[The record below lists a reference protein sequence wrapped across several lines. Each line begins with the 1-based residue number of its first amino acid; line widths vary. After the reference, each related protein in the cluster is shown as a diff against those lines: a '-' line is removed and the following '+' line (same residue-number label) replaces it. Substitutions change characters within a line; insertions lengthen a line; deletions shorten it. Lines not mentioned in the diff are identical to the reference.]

1 MHLIICYIQIRE
13 YLNRIRTSEQ
23 KSRMRPFARGG
34 IELKDQILEQLKG
47 ITFGPKGED
56 IVSSGMVSDIVIEGG
71 KVIFSISLPAGANE
85 GAGDLQKRA
94 EQVVSAIDGV
104 DIVLVV
110 LTAERAKAPRDKEAP
125 KLSNKPDRPVGPDMR
140 PTAGAIPGVK
150 AVLAVA
156 SGKGGVGKSTTAANL
171 ALGLRALGLKV
182 GLLDADVYGPS
193 IPRLMGITERPEIIN
208 ERIVPIEQYGIK
220 VMSMGFLMDEESPV
234 IWRGPM
240 VVSALMQLV
249 REVEWGELDVLVLD
263 MPPGTGDAQLTLA
276 QQVPLAGS
284 VIVSTPQD
292 LALIDARKGLKMF
305 KQVDV
310 PILGIIENM
319 STFVCP
325 HCGETSDIFG
335 HGGAQAEAAKLGV
348 MFLGAVPLHMD
359 IRKFSDE
366 GTPVVVAD
374 PDGVHAKTYKTIAM
388 KVAALMGEAGGD
400 EE

>member
-1 MHLIICYIQIRE
+1 M
-13 YLNRIRTSEQ
+13 
-23 KSRMRPFARGG
+23 
-34 IELKDQILEQLKG
+34 KDKVLEKLKG
-47 ITFGPKGED
+47 VVYGPDGVD
-56 IVSSGMVSDIVIEGG
+56 IVSAGMVSDIVVQGS
-71 KVIFSISLPAGANE
+71 KVIFSISLPPGANE
-85 GAGDLQKRA
+85 GAGGMQKEA
-94 EQVVSAIDGV
+94 EEAVAAIDGV
-104 DIVLVV
+104 ETVLVV
-110 LTAERAKAPRDKEAP
+110 LTAEKPAEPRAKEAP
-125 KLSNKPDRPVGPDMR
+125 KLSSKPDRPVGPDMR
-140 PTAGAIPGVK
+140 PAAGAIPGVK

-156 SGKGGVGKSTTAANL
+156 SGKGGVGKSTTSVNL

-182 GLLDADVYGPS
+182 GLLDADIYGPS
-193 IPRLMGITERPEIIN
+193 IPRLMGITERPNIVN
-208 ERIVPIEQYGIK
+208 DRIVPIDQYGLK

-240 VVSALMQLV
+240 VVSALMQMV

-319 STFVCP
+319 STFICP
-325 HCGETSDIFG
+325 HCGEKSDIFG
-335 HGGAQAEAAKLGV
+335 HGGAQEEAAKLGV

-359 IRKFSDE
+359 IRHYSDE
-366 GTPVVVAD
+366 GTPVVIAE
-374 PDGVHAKTYKTIAM
+374 PDGVHAKVYKTIAM
-388 KVAALMGEAGGD
+388 KVAALMGEAGDD